1 MSALR
6 ELLARFDV
14 DTGDAKKKMQ
24 DVGASIGE
32 LKGAFSEIGKSI
44 LTAFSFHKVKEFIEG
59 QIELGSRVNDLSAKL
74 GVGTDELQQFQ
85 FAAGL
90 VGVEGESA
98 AQALG
103 FLNKNMGEALSG
115 GAEQAKTFAELGVKL
130 KDTHGDV
137 RELGDVIPDLAD
149 AFKGMNSQQER
160 TATAMKL
167 FGKSGAQLL
176 PLLQDGSEGLAKMKE
191 EFELLGGGMQKDFI
205 EKADEAGDE
214 IDKMKFAMTGLKSR
228 IALAVLPTVTEFA
241 KKGQA
246 LTIGMIKMTK
256 ETNLAKFAWGALGIV
271 MAAAFVKM
279 IIGWTKFL
287 GLIPKGG
294 NIWSSLFKLGEIG
307 LIIAAVIAV
316 ALAFEDLW
324 VMINGG
330 DSVIGDVIE
339 SLFGVGAKQEV
350 IRDVRDAFDEVR
362 ASVVA
367 LKPIAEELGHILVE
381 VWPYMRVA
389 IREVGRSMLTIIG
402 GTIKFIAMWI
412 ENVTKAIGKL
422 LTVAGRFSNEAG
434 EALGIDTLKDFGKAA
449 AKAGVGLQSATEKR
463 SAVYG
468 AERPVLGDLRQTQ
481 TNNIDIK
488 VEGGSTNAE
497 TGRAVAGA
505 VRGALYQNDMNDA
518 LAAVSSG
525 AGED

>member
-14 DTGDAKKKMQ
+14 DTGDAKTKLH
-24 DVGASIGE
+24 DVGASLNE
-32 LKGAFSEIGKSI
+32 LKGAFGEIGKSI
-44 LTAFSFHKVKEFIEG
+44 LTAFSFHAVKDFIEQ

-74 GVGTDELQQFQ
+74 GVGTDELQKFQ

-90 VGVEGESA
+90 VGVEGEQA

-103 FLNKNMGEALSG
+103 FLNKNMGEALGG
-115 GAEQAKTFAELGVKL
+115 GAEQAKTFAELKVAL
-130 KDTHGDV
+130 KDSHGNA
-137 RELGDVIPDLAD
+137 RELGDVIPELAD
-149 AFKGMNSQQER
+149 AFKGMSSQQER

-167 FGKSGAQLL
+167 FGKSGAALL
-176 PLLQDGSEGLAKMKE
+176 PLLQDGSEGLSKMNE
-191 EFELLGGGMQKDFI
+191 EFALLGGGMQKDFI
-205 EKADEAGDE
+205 EAADAAGDE
-214 IDKMKFAMTGLKSR
+214 IDKLKFGMQGLKSR
-228 IALAVLPTVTEFA
+228 VTLAILPTITEWS
-241 KKGQA
+241 KKMQG
-246 LTIGMIKMTK
+246 LVVGMIKMTK
-256 ETNLAKFAWGALGIV
+256 ETNLAKFVWGALGIV
-271 MAAAFVKM
+271 MAGAFAKM
-279 IIGWTKFL
+279 VVGWSKFL

-339 SLFGVGAKQEV
+339 SLFGVGAKQSV
-350 IRDVRDAFDEVR
+350 IRDVRDAFDEVH

-381 VWPYMRVA
+381 VWPYIRVA
-389 IREVGRSMLTIIG
+389 IREVGRSMLTVIG
-402 GTIKFIAMWI
+402 GTIKFVALWI

-422 LTVAGRFSNEAG
+422 LTVMGRFSNEAG

-449 AKAGVGLQSATEKR
+449 ASAGVGLSVATEKR

-468 AERPVLGDLRQTQ
+468 AERPVLGDLRQQQ
-481 TNNIDIK
+481 TNNIDIT
-488 VEGGSTNAE
+488 VQGGATNAE